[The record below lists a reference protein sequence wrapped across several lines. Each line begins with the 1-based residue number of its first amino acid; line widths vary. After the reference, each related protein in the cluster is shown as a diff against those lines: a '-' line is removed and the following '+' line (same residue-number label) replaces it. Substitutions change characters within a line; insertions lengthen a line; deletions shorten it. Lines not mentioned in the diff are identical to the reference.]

1 MDKNGRM
8 KRVTAM
14 TGVFTPLG
22 RHGFFTT
29 RPCSEGYYG
38 AATKEL
44 DRMRRTYNAGGLTA
58 ARLDSAMG
66 DSQSSATT
74 TIASEFQTTMNYY
87 LNYCK

>member
-1 MDKNGRM
+1 M

-14 TGVFTPLG
+14 TGVFAPLG
-22 RHGFFTT
+22 RQVFLQRGHVQK
-29 RPCSEGYYG
+29 EYYG

-44 DRMRRTYNAGGLTA
+44 DRMRRTYSAGGLTA